1 MPNSKPNLLKILET
15 HIVPAIQEKIRL
27 QEYAVDIFK
36 SIPSRSGIKKAI
48 KRQEI
53 LIDGQIAKTSDW
65 IEEHQKIELL
75 QQEIKP
81 KKIFSLKLE
90 VFFEDDYFAVVNKL
104 PGYPT
109 SGNYFKTIENALPFN
124 LKISGEPDALP
135 YPLPVHRLDNPT
147 GGLLLIAKTR
157 IAQTKLYQSFETKE
171 IEKTYT
177 ALVHGTTPET
187 VLFSEEIDQRSA
199 STNIKTLRSFSFKNE
214 NYSLLEVKPD
224 TGRTHQIRIHL
235 SQHGFP
241 IVGDKEHGTGSE
253 PFPKKGLYLTA
264 IGLQLTHPI
273 TNEPLEFKMKIS
285 RKFEVAGN

>member
-1 MPNSKPNLLKILET
+1 MKILET
-15 HIVPAIQEKIRL
+15 HIVPTILEKIRL

-48 KRQEI
+48 KREEI
-53 LIDGQIAKTSDW
+53 LIDGKIAKTSDW
-65 IEEHQKIELL
+65 IKEGHKIELL
-75 QQEIKP
+75 PQEIKQ
-81 KKIFSLKLE
+81 KKIFQLKLE
-90 VFFEDDYFAVVNKL
+90 IIFEDDFFAVVNKL

-124 LKISGEPDALP
+124 LKTSEESDALP

-157 IAQTKLYQSFETKE
+157 FAQAKLYQAFETKE

-177 ALVHGTTPET
+177 ALVHGTTPESAI
-187 VLFSEEIDQRSA
+187 FQDKIDKKSA
-199 STNIKTLRSFSFKNE
+199 FTKIQTLNTFSFKNE
-214 NYSLLEVKPD
+214 NFSLLEVNPD

-241 IVGDKEHGTGSE
+241 IVGDKEHGTSSE
-253 PFPKKGLYLTA
+253 PFAKKGLYLAA
-264 IGLQLTHPI
+264 IGLRLAHPI
-273 TNEPLEFKMKIS
+273 TDEPMLFKLQIP
-285 RKFEVAGN
+285 RRFTAVAYPK

>member
-1 MPNSKPNLLKILET
+1 MKILET
-15 HIVPAIQEKIRL
+15 HIVTTLQEKIRL

-48 KRQEI
+48 KREEI

-65 IEEHQKIELL
+65 IKEGQKIELL

-81 KKIFSLKLE
+81 KKIFRLKL
-90 VFFEDDYFAVVNKL
+90 VIIFEDDYFAVVNKL

-124 LKISGEPDALP
+124 LKISEQPDALP
-135 YPLPVHRLDNPT
+135 YPLPVHRLDTPT

-157 IAQTKLYQSFETKE
+157 FAQTKLYQAFETKE
-171 IEKTYT
+171 IEKTYM
-177 ALVHGTTPET
+177 ALVHGTTPAT
-187 VLFSEEIDQRSA
+187 AIFQDKIDQKSA
-199 STNIKTLRSFSFKNE
+199 LTRIQTLNSFCFKNE
-214 NYSLLEVKPD
+214 DYSLLEVHPD

-241 IVGDKEHGTGSE
+241 IVGDKEHGSSSD
-253 PFPKKGLYLTA
+253 PFSKKGLYLAA
-264 IGLQLTHPI
+264 IGLRLQHPI
-273 TNEPLEFKMKIS
+273 TDEPLEFKIKIP
-285 RKFEVAGN
+285 RKFEISGN

>member
-1 MPNSKPNLLKILET
+1 LKILET
-15 HIVPAIQEKIRL
+15 HIVPIIQEKIRL

-36 SIPSRSGIKKAI
+36 SITSRSGIKKAI
-48 KRQEI
+48 KREEI

-65 IEEHQKIELL
+65 IKEDQKIELL

-81 KKIFSLKLE
+81 KKIFRIKLE
-90 VFFEDDYFAVVNKL
+90 VIFEDDYFAVVNKL

-124 LKISGEPDALP
+124 LKISEQQDALP

-157 IAQTKLYQSFETKE
+157 FAQTKLYQAFETQE

-187 VLFSEEIDQRSA
+187 ANFQDKIDQKSA
-199 STNIKTLRSFSFKNE
+199 STKIQTLRSFSFKNE
-214 NYSLLEVKPD
+214 NFSLVEVNPD

-235 SQHGFP
+235 SLHGFP
-241 IVGDKEHGTGSE
+241 IVGDKEHGKSSE
-253 PFPKKGLYLTA
+253 PFTKKGLYLAA
-264 IGLQLTHPI
+264 IGLRLTHPI
-273 TNEPLEFKMKIS
+273 TDEPLEFKTKIP
-285 RKFEVAGN
+285 RKFEISGS